1 MKIRQISVFLEN
13 QHGRLSALCRS
24 LAGAGIDLCAL
35 TLSDAGEFGL
45 LRFITAEPDRAR
57 RVVEAAGFAAT
68 SSDVLALCL
77 PNRPGG
83 LSAVLT
89 GLEPHG
95 LSVEYMYAYARRTG
109 DAVMI
114 TCFDDVDRAMAVLQ
128 AAGVTLLRPAD
139 LSAEGRPSV

>member
-13 QHGRLSALCRS
+13 QPGRLSALCRA
-24 LAGAGIDLCAL
+24 LAEAGVNLSAV

-45 LRFITAEPDRAR
+45 LRLITAEPDKAR
-57 RVVEAAGFAAT
+57 RVAEGAGFAAT

-83 LSAVLT
+83 LASVLRQ
-89 GLEPHG
+89 LEPHG
-95 LSVEYMYAYARRTG
+95 LSVEYMYAFARRTG

-114 TCFDDVDRAMAVLQ
+114 TCFDDVDRAMAALQ
-128 AAGVTLLRPAD
+128 AAGVSLLKPAD
-139 LSAEGRPSV
+139 LFLGNPSSV